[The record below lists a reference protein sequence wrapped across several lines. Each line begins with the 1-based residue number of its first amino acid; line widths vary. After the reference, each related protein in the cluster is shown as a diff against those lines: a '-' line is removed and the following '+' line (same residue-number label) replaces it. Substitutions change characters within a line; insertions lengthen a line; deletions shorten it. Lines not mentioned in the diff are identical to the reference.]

1 MALMKSEKES
11 GHIKD
16 NCCLQFLKIKTKI
29 SDVNVIINFDILALL
44 LMANEQVGCELTVL
58 SIEFS
63 FWVFHD

>member
-29 SDVNVIINFDILALL
+29 SDVNVIINFDILALFFHRYAHR
-44 LMANEQVGCELTVL
+44 MRKVL
-58 SIEFS
+58 IKGDVSL
-63 FWVFHD
+63 